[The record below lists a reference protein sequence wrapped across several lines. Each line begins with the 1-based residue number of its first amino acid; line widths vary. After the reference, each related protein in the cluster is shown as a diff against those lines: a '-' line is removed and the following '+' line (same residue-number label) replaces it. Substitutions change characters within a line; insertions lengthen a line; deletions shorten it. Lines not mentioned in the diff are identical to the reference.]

1 MGNLEVTAAKAITE
15 EEAAII
21 NECPYCPDTLYTFDT
36 GDYDLVS
43 SYEYFHKPCPAPI
56 CSQPV
61 ALKSA
66 LCDSC
71 QHLRLWHLLICMQWR
86 RGYQFEVNL
95 ERKFRKD
102 QFMTKTC
109 SFCRLIQPLLLPGTY
124 DPAVLETGDPLI
136 MEDDEH
142 ETCLQLS
149 LTNLG
154 EQKPETTVTVFVD
167 SGASILRTP
176 TVGAL
181 QVVMGECSRSSK
193 HYCEHY

>member
-1 MGNLEVTAAKAITE
+1 MVNLGRTAVKAVTE
-15 EEAAII
+15 REAAII
-21 NECPYCPDTLYTFDT
+21 DECPYCPDTLYTFDT

-43 SYEYFHKPCPAPI
+43 SYEYFHKPCPAPN
-56 CSQPV
+56 CSQLE
-61 ALKSA
+61 ASKST

-71 QHLRLWHLLICMQWR
+71 RHLRLWHLLVCMQWP

-95 ERKFRKD
+95 ERNYRKD
-102 QFMTKTC
+102 QFMGKTC

-124 DPAVLETGDPLI
+124 DPAVLETGDPLL
-136 MEDDEH
+136 MVDDED

-149 LTNLG
+149 LTHLG
-154 EQKPETTVTVFVD
+154 EQKPETKVTVFVD

-181 QVVMGECSRSSK
+181 QIAMGECSKSST
-193 HYCEHY
+193 YDYEHC